1 MNRVRYLSVL
11 ALILAACLAVFATEE
26 LPYRRGTIAEIDHRN
41 GRTTAV
47 VELEP
52 LPGGMEHVDS
62 YKGESGTGYY
72 EHRDANGDTVY
83 SLQDTRLVAR
93 PGQKVH
99 LVFWIGTAYF
109 RPVIGKVLSTDGKNT
124 CDVLIEPKLI
134 DRTVTD
140 PSSGSAKNIRDF
152 FATGAR
158 VILTDRDG

>member
-26 LPYRRGTIAEIDHRN
+26 LPYRRGTITEIDHVN

-47 VELEP
+47 VKLEA
-52 LPGGMEHVDS
+52 LPGGMEHLDS
-62 YKGESGTGYY
+62 YRGESGTGYF
-72 EHRDANGDTVY
+72 EHKDANGDTVY
-83 SLQDTRLVAR
+83 SLQNTKLLAR

-109 RPVIGKVLSTDGKNT
+109 RPVIGKVLSTDGQKS
-124 CDVLIEPKLI
+124 CEVLIQPRLI

-140 PSSGSAKNIRDF
+140 PASGSQRNIRDF
-152 FATGAR
+152 FATGAK
-158 VILTDRDG
+158 VILTDKDG